1 MIGKFKYTT
10 AEKGKWQLF
19 DGVNWRQA
27 FGTLEQAEK
36 YAKKF
41 GAKRIGLVNADGE
54 HSPQMVIE

>member
-1 MIGKFKYTT
+1 MIKFEYQP
-10 AEKGKWQLF
+10 AEVGKWQLF

-27 FGTLEQAEK
+27 FDTLEQAEK

-41 GAKRIGLVNADGE
+41 GAKRIGLVTTDGV

>member
-1 MIGKFKYTT
+1 MIKFKYAT

-19 DGVNWRQA
+19 DGINWRQA
-27 FGTLEQAEK
+27 FDTLEQAEK

-41 GAKRIGLVNADGE
+41 GAKRIGLVTAYGE